1 VLSTRCLARF
11 AEDIIQGI
19 ASGMD
24 VKIQVARATVVIF
37 ILSEMMNAN
46 VHLLKCVM
54 LVSCK
59 KIIGQK
65 IIGLMK
71 IKTKRT
77 AEVKTSL

>member
-37 ILSEMMNAN
+37 ISNEMMNAN

-54 LVSCK
+54 NAFCLK
-59 KIIGQK
+59 DIGAR
-65 IIGLMK
+65 MNE
-71 IKTKRT
+71 TKRT